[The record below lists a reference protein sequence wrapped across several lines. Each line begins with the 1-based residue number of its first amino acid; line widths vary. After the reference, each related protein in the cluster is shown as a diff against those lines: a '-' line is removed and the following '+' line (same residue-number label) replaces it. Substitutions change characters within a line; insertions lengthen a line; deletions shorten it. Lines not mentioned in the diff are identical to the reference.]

1 MSGFYKF
8 LSIFET
14 TLAKTAPSKII
25 FDPIRVEFFSGSR
38 SFDIPIQ
45 NALIL
50 PLRGE
55 DIIAQN
61 GKLILSNTFKYVSI
75 AVRNKESNRVFFE
88 DSLDRMITNLS
99 LIYGPGLFAKQ
110 IYRGWQLEENKKI
123 IEAWVQFQDS
133 FDTFDIIEEDATLK
147 LKTIFKAQNSN
158 DETRERLNTM
168 ARFFKKSILLP
179 PSEEKFLYLWTILEI
194 FPMEDTANIRSISQ
208 FLSKRIGR
216 DPETIKKKLGIG
228 RLFGI
233 RSDLV
238 NNGYLGL
245 KLPEI
250 GPIFEKLENICIEV
264 FREISGLSYNN
275 SLESFFCLDKSI

>member
-194 FPMEDTANIRSISQ
+194 FPMKDTANIRSISQ
-208 FLSKRIGR
+208 FLSKRIG
-216 DPETIKKKLGIG
+216 TV
-228 RLFGI
+228 GI
-233 RSDLV
+233 R
-238 NNGYLGL
+238 
-245 KLPEI
+245 K
-250 GPIFEKLENICIEV
+250 NIPS
-264 FREISGLSYNN
+264 SG
-275 SLESFFCLDKSI
+275 